1 MIEEA
6 NVASIENCWDNAVDV
21 VEVLLIGVVGQEIQ
35 SVSAKH
41 HELHGMLSKQ
51 GT

>member
-6 NVASIENCWDNAVDV
+6 NVASIENCWNNAVAV
-21 VEVLLIGVVGQEIQ
+21 VEVLLIGVVGLETL

-41 HELHGMLSKQ
+41 HELHGMLNKQ
-51 GT
+51 ET